1 MRIFYF
7 EVFGGEGGHTG
18 MVDMLFTLLFCLFGV
33 VVVRMDDLAEK
44 SLLLFSEYS
53 TIPLVTREN
62 EQGSEC
68 YG

>member
-1 MRIFYF
+1 
-7 EVFGGEGGHTG
+7 